1 VGSTN
6 FWVGASYG
14 SRRVAS
20 DFSSSGHCV
29 QGMEAEIVWFSI
41 VIFTALGMP
50 MVQLDDKRGPYPN
63 LEICYHRG
71 AVMIKDVVMA
81 GKFPPIIQF
90 QVLCVDSSRPLEK
103 DA

>member
-1 VGSTN
+1 
-6 FWVGASYG
+6 
-14 SRRVAS
+14 
-20 DFSSSGHCV
+20 
-29 QGMEAEIVWFSI
+29 
-41 VIFTALGMP
+41 

-81 GKFPPIIQF
+81 GKFPPIIQY

-103 DA
+103 DV

>member
-1 VGSTN
+1 
-6 FWVGASYG
+6 
-14 SRRVAS
+14 
-20 DFSSSGHCV
+20 
-29 QGMEAEIVWFSI
+29 MEEKIVWFSI

-71 AVMIKDVVMA
+71 AVMIKDVFMA
-81 GKFPPIIQF
+81 GKFPPIIQY
-90 QVLCVDSSRPLEK
+90 QVLCVDSTRPLEK